1 MSVEAHKVLAESA
14 ANDGSEHMPR
24 RVANRA
30 LVQFGFMGLLSGF
43 GFYGQAFEWNVG
55 DRTGIFDLRSHTH
68 HSPFVDRFSYCVFFE

>member
-1 MSVEAHKVLAESA
+1 
-14 ANDGSEHMPR
+14 
-24 RVANRA
+24 
-30 LVQFGFMGLLSGF
+30 VQFGFMGLLSGF